1 MGEAGSR
8 GLCIAVL
15 VRCGICDAATMH
27 VQAMW
32 VPSAAV
38 VTSWTLRRRRGGG
51 GVPFRGAAEDT
62 LGVVGRSPVDGAATG
77 YMAANQPKLPTW
89 PSLEEMICTVAN
101 TR

>member
-1 MGEAGSR
+1 M
-8 GLCIAVL
+8 
-15 VRCGICDAATMH
+15 
-27 VQAMW
+27 
-32 VPSAAV
+32 
-38 VTSWTLRRRRGGG
+38 
-51 GVPFRGAAEDT
+51 PFRGAAEDT